1 MANRWI
7 EFVRKWSAKEGISY
21 ACAVSKPECRAEYQ
35 AKYGNRKKLPM
46 RTEREIMGAE
56 DIRSRTLEKQ
66 KKKKPALIIEES
78 DEEEY
83 ILPKKTPLPKRTQ
96 KSIATEM
103 VSPKLKQVMEKLKML
118 QEDLQSQMIMKKQ
131 MTATLRSKL
140 SKELKTILDEKKR
153 LVELS
158 RMMGEDK
165 DALSVVK
172 KIERKMDSLT
182 KYAIASKAKKMELR
196 RQGVSIPRLK
206 NAEELAK
213 EAKEE
218 KKAKETKMIIEE
230 SDEEEEDIP
239 IGTAD
244 EIANEIYS
252 SMPRLGKLTVD
263 EKEEIRKQIER
274 IEKIIERSFEVK
286 KINKK
291 EYNALKGEKML
302 GFLKTK
308 IEDDEEVPKKKAT
321 KQKKKTAKEIREE
334 EKRKKEEQEAKE
346 RADFYLTVLTSFKKE
361 KRDVLPKE
369 IYKKIQEWIIGS
381 IRNEVEYEDA
391 VEDSS
396 SKYMNPNLEPEL
408 RNAFGWVYGKIYAK
422 NQEEEEKKA
431 PKKKAKKAKDE
442 LEDVFAS
449 MLKASKK
456 NVNDDDDDDDDDEN

>member
-165 DALSVVK
+165 DAPSVSKVNK
-172 KIERKMDSLT
+172 EVEKIET
-182 KYAIASKAKKMELR
+182 KI
-196 RQGVSIPRLK
+196 
-206 NAEELAK
+206 
-213 EAKEE
+213 
-218 KKAKETKMIIEE
+218 KKAKTI
-230 SDEEEEDIP
+230 
-239 IGTAD
+239 
-244 EIANEIYS
+244 
-252 SMPRLGKLTVD
+252 L
-263 EKEEIRKQIER
+263 
-274 IEKIIERSFEVK
+274 
-286 KINKK
+286 
-291 EYNALKGEKML
+291 
-302 GFLKTK
+302 

-334 EKRKKEEQEAKE
+334 EKRKKEEEEAKE
-346 RADFYLTVLTSFKKE
+346 RADFYASVLTSFKKE
-361 KRDVLPKE
+361 QRDVLPKE
-369 IYKKIQEWIIGS
+369 IYKKIQEWIIGK
-381 IRNEVEYEDA
+381 IRSEEEYEDA
-391 VEDSS
+391 LEDSS
-396 SKYMNPNLEPEL
+396 YKYMNTNLEPEL
-408 RNAFGWVYGKIYAK
+408 RNAFRWVYGKIYAK